1 MFYNSFFKKK
11 VHLLTSH
18 FIISV
23 PSVYPLWATE
33 KNVLWSYSESAF
45 FPLLRKRSTI
55 TEHTSK
61 FCDTLAMWL
70 NLCDYHKG
78 NRFKTSISL
87 DISSVKNL
95 FLCNVWKLW
104 ELLTLSQAMSLIST
118 REWTTISFITIRKGK
133 RKTISSI
140 RKWSVCQG
148 LLNEELIEL

>member
-1 MFYNSFFKKK
+1 MFRVCILFGLLKKTSSGHIVSLLFFLYSEKE
-11 VHLLTSH
+11 
-18 FIISV
+18 V
-23 PSVYPLWATE
+23 PSQ
-33 KNVLWSYSESAF
+33 
-45 FPLLRKRSTI
+45 STHPSSVIHLQCDWIFVI
-55 TEHTSK
+55 TTKET
-61 FCDTLAMWL
+61 
-70 NLCDYHKG
+70 
-78 NRFKTSISL
+78 FKTSISL

-140 RKWSVCQG
+140 RKWSVCQA